1 MLRSLWCV
9 VSVAITVVPQ
19 EQLHTFTVRIAVQ
32 LDDAVAPYL
41 LVPPVIN
48 QHVFKA
54 HLCRHI
60 NHLYLIV
67 VVHTLVLPDEPAPRV
82 TAWLV
87 ILAGLVERFNDIV
100 RDGGLDN
107 RLQCSTHSNGA
118 PGCATWQRNTCPGRA
133 QAIHLTDIRIGDR
146 IATTSLI
153 VAQVTGTV
161 VRTYTR
167 LTDEHPAC
175 RNLKQTRE
183 RKAFAKGRALIHG
196 SVSLVVFLI
205 RRFGALPAYHRQT
218 LRRQKRRRSLRE
230 VKGRCLI
237 IDNCRQTAF
246 ALGLQ
251 RIAISNIVVRHTEG
265 NGHWLPLAI
274 GVSEVGLTSHIMCR
288 RSLGARHRVSLVDA
302 ALLHLLE
309 GQSTRKIANVC
320 FQSQC
325 RWFQY
330 GLAHIADAIVQYS
343 IFVIDGHRQFAVG
356 RLDVYLF
363 TLYGKC
369 HTRQEEKQSVF
380 HFLFIR

>member
-1 MLRSLWCV
+1 M
-9 VSVAITVVPQ
+9 
-19 EQLHTFTVRIAVQ
+19 
-32 LDDAVAPYL
+32 
-41 LVPPVIN
+41 
-48 QHVFKA
+48 
-54 HLCRHI
+54 
-60 NHLYLIV
+60 
-67 VVHTLVLPDEPAPRV
+67 
-82 TAWLV
+82 
-87 ILAGLVERFNDIV
+87 
-100 RDGGLDN
+100 
-107 RLQCSTHSNGA
+107 
-118 PGCATWQRNTCPGRA
+118 
-133 QAIHLTDIRIGDR
+133 
-146 IATTSLI
+146 
-153 VAQVTGTV
+153 TGTV

-167 LTDEHPAC
+167 LTDEYPAC

-196 SVSLVVFLI
+196 AVSLVVFLV
-205 RRFGALPAYHRQT
+205 RWFGALPAYHRQT
-218 LRRQKRRRSLRE
+218 LWCQECRCSLRE

-265 NGHWLPLAI
+265 NGHWQPLAI
-274 GVSEVGLTSHIMCR
+274 GVSEVGLTRHIMCR
-288 RSLGARHRVSLVDA
+288 RRFGARHRVGLVDA

-325 RWFQY
+325 RWFQD

-363 TLYGKC
+363 TLYSKC